1 MSNTLLNPWNM
12 ILTPFV
18 GFFAFLG
25 ITYLI
30 YRMGDVMAPKL
41 KDQGAKLSQYACGE
55 DFPARKIQVGYKSF
69 FYAAL
74 FFTMMHVAALVIAT
88 IPGGSL
94 AYAMLGIVYLLM
106 ITLSVVALL
115 LK

>member
-1 MSNTLLNPWNM
+1 MPSSLPSIWN
-12 ILTPFV
+12 ILLTPLLGFALFV
-18 GFFAFLG
+18 GVAFL
-25 ITYLI
+25 I
-30 YRMGDVMAPKL
+30 YKLGDVLAPKL
-41 KDQGAKLSQYACGE
+41 KAEGAKLEAYACGE
-55 DFPARKIQVGYKSF
+55 KVPGQKWHVGYRLF

-94 AYAMLGIVYLLM
+94 AYALLGIVYLLM
-106 ITLSVVALL
+106 ITLSIMALI